1 MTTTVG
7 GSPTLKTK
15 SDKQT
20 VAMLKAFWPAYEK
33 SLAEHK
39 LDSLIYLT
47 APDTAGPL
55 KKQFKAD
62 KAAHREYSGKVT
74 VTLKKVDTTTR
85 GGTVLAC
92 VDTSHLTTTAHGK
105 SRHGSAS
112 GQRMQINVLYTSS
125 GRAFGVGPSTTVNG
139 VC

>member
-7 GSPTLKTK
+7 GSPKLESK
-15 SDKQT
+15 SDKRT

-33 SLAEHK
+33 SLAEHE

-47 APDTAGPL
+47 APDMVGPL

-62 KAAHREYSGKVT
+62 KSAHREYSGKVT

-92 VDTSHLTTTAHGK
+92 VDTSHLTTTTNGK
-105 SRHGSAS
+105 SRRGSAS
-112 GQRMQINVLYTSS
+112 GQRMQISVLYLSS
-125 GRAFGVGPSTTVNG
+125 GQSFGVGPSTTVKG